1 MRVVGVQH
9 QIDWHDPQ
17 VTMARVRPWIDQAV
31 DAGGDLICLTEMF
44 STGFSMDTDAVVEPV
59 DGPSSTFL
67 AEQAAAAS
75 ALTGRPIHLAA
86 SVPTFDPTV
95 HAELPVNRLFVYGP
109 DGLVGTYDKIH
120 PFSLSGEDK
129 YYAAGTTP
137 LTLSINGVR
146 VSFLVC
152 FDLRFAYEFWDRA
165 LETDLYVVVAN
176 WPASRRLHW
185 QTFLRARAVENLAY
199 TLGVNRIGEDGNG
212 YAHAGDTRLTS
223 PMGETLSSAAEIEA
237 LVIGDVDPSIV
248 QSTRDRFGFLND
260 RRK

>member
-9 QIDWHDPQ
+9 QIDWHDAGA
-17 VTMARVRPWIDQAV
+17 TMTRVRPWIDKAV

-59 DGPSSTFL
+59 DGPSASFL

-75 ALTGRPIHLAA
+75 ALAGRPIHLAA
-86 SVPTFDPTV
+86 SVATFDPAV
-95 HAELPVNRLFVYGP
+95 NSELPVNRLLVYGP
-109 DGLVGTYDKIH
+109 DGLAGTYDKIH

-129 YYAAGTTP
+129 YYAAGTKP
-137 LTLSINGVR
+137 LTLTINDVR
-146 VSFLVC
+146 VTFLIC
-152 FDLRFAYEFWDRA
+152 FDLRFAYGFWDHA
-165 LETDLYVVVAN
+165 MATDLYVVVAN

-199 TLGVNRIGEDGNG
+199 TFGVNRVGEDGNG
-212 YAHAGDTRLTS
+212 YAHAGDTMLTS
-223 PMGETLSSAAEIEA
+223 PMGETLTSAAQIET
-237 LVIGDVDPSIV
+237 LVLGDVDPAVV

-260 RRK
+260 RLK